1 MNGPSSTPKRL
12 EEVPE
17 ERRVEGVVKWYDLSR
32 GFGFIVADGEE
43 GDILVHASYVRAYGA
58 AALRD
63 RDRVIA
69 DIIDTPRGRQVSRLI
84 EIISEACEDTPP
96 SSVLDERRPTDIAAA
111 ATPQGVFLP
120 ARVKWFDKHKGF
132 GFVNVYG
139 DRKDVFRAYGNRSG
153 GRLHDV
159 AARRSGSGAHD
170 ARSARR
176 DGVAGL
182 RVVGD
187 RSDRGSAGRQR
198 RAPENTGLGPRGKL
212 SVACAVCCL
221 MWLGMIVSATPEAS
235 AQPQSSKEAPP
246 AASSAIAPDLTLAAQ
261 QVVIPKKCASNRFGD
276 SVGDG

>member
-63 RDRVIA
+63 HDRVIA

-139 DRKDVFRAYGNRSG
+139 DRKDVFVHMETVRAG
-153 GRLHDV
+153 GFTTLQPGEAVLVRTT
-159 AARRSGSGAHD
+159 R
-170 ARSARR
+170 
-176 DGVAGL
+176 
-182 RVVGD
+182 
-187 RSDRGSAGRQR
+187 
-198 RAPENTGLGPRGKL
+198 GPRGAMV
-212 SVACAVCCL
+212 SQVCEWSTIDL
-221 MWLGMIVSATPEAS
+221 T
-235 AQPQSSKEAPP
+235 EAPP
-246 AASSAIAPDLTLAAQ
+246 DANVARLKTPDSDTEE
-261 QVVIPKKCASNRFGD
+261 S
-276 SVGDG
+276 